1 MIGGWFGHSGA
12 VHVSPRHSD
21 ISKQRPDRRDL
32 PVRGH
37 RAAFTLVELLVVV
50 AIIAILVGLTLP
62 AVQKV
67 RDAAARAACMNN
79 LKQVG
84 LALHHFH
91 DAHSMFPSNGGYDGV
106 QKIQDVDGTPIEI
119 YTLDFVSG
127 RWNWGVGDPLLGPTR
142 QTGSWA
148 FSVLPFME
156 QENVFRTRSPW
167 GVVPSYFCPSRRQN
181 AAMIATADDRASYA
195 GGQWKWA
202 KIDYAGNARVFRPRP
217 ECKSLMSLPDGTSNT
232 NLLGEKAVDLNYA
245 LTGSWYWDEPYFLGG
260 SDSTAR
266 KGTKTIRD
274 ARGTF
279 LEIRENWGSPH
290 SAGVNFLRADGSGY
304 LRSYS
309 KESN

>member
-21 ISKQRPDRRDL
+21 ISKRLPDRRGF

-67 RDAAARAACMNN
+67 REGANRARCTNN
-79 LKQVG
+79 LKQIG
-84 LALHHFH
+84 LALHNFH
-91 DAHSMFPSNGGYDGV
+91 DSYGLLPSNGGYDPARIF
-106 QKIQDVDGTPIEI
+106 KDVDGSPVAVFTN
-119 YTLDFVSG
+119 DFVSG
-127 RWNWGVGDPLLGPTR
+127 KWHWGVGDPMLGAKQ

-148 FSVLPFME
+148 YTILPQLEQTNAFRDRAVFHSVAIYL
-156 QENVFRTRSPW
+156 
-167 GVVPSYFCPSRRQN
+167 CPSRRGSNPQP
-181 AAMIATADDRASYA
+181 ATKDDRAEYS
-195 GGQWKWA
+195 GGQWTWA
-202 KIDYAGNARVFRPRP
+202 KIDYAGNADVFKARPRCTKF
-217 ECKSLMSLPDGTSNT
+217 EEITAGLSNT
-232 NLLGEKAVDLNYA
+232 VLVGEKAVDLNYA

-266 KGTKTIRD
+266 KGKKILRD

-279 LEIRENWGSPH
+279 LEIRENWGSSHP
-290 SAGVNFLRADGSGY
+290 AGAGFLMGDGSVFYKGS
-304 LRSYS
+304 L
-309 KESN
+309 